1 MIAAKS
7 NKEDQ
12 SVPASQI
19 RNLLLA
25 EHNFVDD
32 EKIAEDESAERF

>member
-1 MIAAKS
+1 MIEANS

-19 RNLLLA
+19 RTLLETEQNFFDENDA
-25 EHNFVDD
+25 E
-32 EKIAEDESAERF
+32 AESAE